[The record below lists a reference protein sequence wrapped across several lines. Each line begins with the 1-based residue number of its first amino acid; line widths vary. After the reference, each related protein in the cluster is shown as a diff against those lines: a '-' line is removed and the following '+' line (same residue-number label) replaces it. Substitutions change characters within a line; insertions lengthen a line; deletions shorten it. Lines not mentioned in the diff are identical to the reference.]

1 MIDDFLAIKA
11 KGNVYPPSIYFL
23 GSLHNSPN
31 SVSGFQKKYGVVLNS
46 FFTVYFSMRLGYSYL
61 RLT

>member
-23 GSLHNSPN
+23 GSSHNSPN
-31 SVSGFQKKYGVVLNS
+31 SVSGFQKKYGVVLGLIA
-46 FFTVYFSMRLGYSYL
+46 FLQFIFLCG
-61 RLT
+61 

>member
-11 KGNVYPPSIYFL
+11 KGNVYQPSIYFL

-46 FFTVYFSMRLGYSYL
+46 FLQFIFLCG
-61 RLT
+61 